1 MLFCMLGLP
10 MQQACAQQT
19 KPTSQPSSPASPTKP
34 TSPTTNPVTPPNPV
48 PQPGKPSTSP
58 AAPGKPSTSPT
69 APTKPTEP
77 ATPNTTPATPSV
89 TPGTPTAPTT
99 PLAPLNPIIK
109 SITVVGNK
117 NINSSAIILA
127 SGLSVGQP
135 LTQQSIND
143 AQQRL
148 LQTGNF
154 GSHHP
159 DNPAQGVVITA
170 NVVGN
175 EADVTITVDENDM
188 VQGINL
194 TGTGPIP
201 AATIKALMKTQEG
214 QVLNINTLRSD
225 VEAIQQ
231 AYEKKGYQA
240 VVNPDGLGITNG
252 ILDIPIIVG
261 KVTKITIHGLKKTR
275 PWVVLREMQLK
286 QGSYYN
292 VLQLRKDLTAIYNTG
307 LFDSVEPAFAYPAP
321 GSVEITLNIQEK
333 HTGSLA
339 LGLGYSSQ
347 QQLIYFADVGDTNFL
362 GTGEQVNLR
371 AQTGGIAN
379 QNSYELGFTQP
390 WLDKKHTSLSVDLYD
405 KAVYRFGTSIGSLTS
420 SNLAG
425 TSTDYYETH
434 VGGQITLGRPLNSTM
449 RGYLGVRYDNVSVP
463 ALDLDANDA
472 SILQNGPIAVVTGR
486 VSHDTRDFIQNP
498 AAGGYETV
506 EIDVGHADMRPITL
520 LNGATPNG
528 VYGPM
533 NYTKLIIDLR
543 RFISLQGRR
552 TNPNQL
558 RQVFAFRFLLGTSTG
573 RMPFSEQFFVGGAE
587 SLRGYQEDRF
597 WGRNMFLGSVE
608 FRQPIEKSLTGVL
621 FTDVGDAWGGN
632 YENVSFSGFTQ
643 HAGFSPSLG
652 VGFGLRVITPIG
664 PIRID
669 EGFGR
674 EGARTHFSIGQVF

>member
-1 MLFCMLGLP
+1 MKIQHHKVVTTILSLLMFFVLGIP
-10 MQQACAQQT
+10 EITANAQQT
-19 KPTSQPSSPASPTKP
+19 KPTTQPK
-34 TSPTTNPVTPPNPV
+34 
-48 PQPGKPSTSP
+48 SP
-58 AAPGKPSTSPT
+58 AAPTKPITNPATPAPQPSKPT
-69 APTKPTEP
+69 TTPAAPTKPTTPTSP
-77 ATPNTTPATPSV
+77 ATPTTPTTTPV
-89 TPGTPTAPTT
+89 APTT
-99 PLAPLNPIIK
+99 PGITLSPIIK
-109 SITVVGNK
+109 TITVVGNK

-127 SGLSVGQP
+127 SGLNVGQP

-143 AQQRL
+143 AQSRL

-175 EADVTITVDENDM
+175 EAEVTITVDENDM

-201 AATIKALMKTQEG
+201 AATIKSLMKTQEG

-225 VEAIQQ
+225 VETIQQ
-231 AYEKKGYQA
+231 YYEKKGYQA

-292 VLQLRKDLTAIYNTG
+292 VQQLRKDLTAIYNTG
-307 LFDSVEPAFAYPAP
+307 LFNNVEPAFAYPEP
-321 GSVEITLNIQEK
+321 GSVEITLNLQEK

-390 WLDKKHTSLSVDLYD
+390 WLDKKHTSMSVDVYD
-405 KAVYRFGTSIGSLTS
+405 KAVYRFGTSIGSLTG

-434 VGGQITLGRPLNSTM
+434 IGGQVTLGRPLNSTM
-449 RGYLGVRYDNVSVP
+449 RGYLGFRYDNVSVP

-472 SILQNGPIAVVTGR
+472 AILQNGPIAVLTGR
-486 VSHDTRDFIQNP
+486 VSHDTRDFVQNP

-506 EIDVGHADMRPITL
+506 EVDVGHADMRPITL

-528 VYGPM
+528 VYGAL
-533 NYTKLIIDLR
+533 NYTKWIIDLR
-543 RFISLQGRR
+543 RYISFQGRR

-558 RQVFAFRFLLGTSTG
+558 RQVFAFRLLLGTSTG

-632 YENVSFSGFTQ
+632 YENVSFSDFTQ